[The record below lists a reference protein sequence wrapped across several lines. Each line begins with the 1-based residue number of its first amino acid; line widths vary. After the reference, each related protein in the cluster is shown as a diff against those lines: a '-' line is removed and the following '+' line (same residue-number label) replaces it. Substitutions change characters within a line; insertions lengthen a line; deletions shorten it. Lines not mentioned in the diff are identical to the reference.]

1 LSTRINTSRQTTFSP
16 GVGLPG
22 RVYSS
27 AQPAWVEDAVYDS
40 KFQRAKI
47 ASEVGLHGAFCFP
60 ILVGN
65 EVLGAISFFSH
76 EIRTP
81 DNDLLDMMTAI
92 GNQIGLFIKRKQ
104 AEEELKIAKQV
115 ADDANSAKSDFLA
128 RMSHEIRTPM
138 NAIIGMS
145 QLALMTEL
153 TQKQHDYIGKVETSA
168 LDLLGIINDILDFS
182 KIEAGKMS
190 IESIDFNL
198 EDVLESLSNLVTLK
212 AEEKGLELLFS
223 IESDVPI
230 VLVGDPLRLGQVL
243 SNLASNAIKFTE
255 AGEVV
260 VSVNVTSREE
270 EKVKLKFS
278 VKDTGVGLSEEQ
290 IGKLFQ
296 SFSQAD
302 ESTSRK
308 YGGTGLGLTI
318 CKRLAEMMGGE
329 IRVDSEPGKGSTF
342 IFTALFRIQKEK
354 QKRLLEPSLD
364 LKGMNILVVDDNAAS
379 REILKVALESFKFR
393 VTTVTSGEKALTEL
407 KRNANDKESQPYEL
421 VLMDWKM
428 PGMSGIEATKMIKS
442 DPGISHHP
450 TVIMVTA
457 YGREEIRKQAES
469 AEIDIFL
476 VKPVTNS
483 LLFDAITEAF
493 GKSGGRKGSKPAS
506 TKYEVKKINE
516 IERIRGAKVLLAEDN
531 EINQQVATELLEKAG
546 LIVTIANNGK
556 EAIEKVE
563 GSEFDLVLMDVQMPE
578 MNGLEATGCI
588 RKNPRFSNLPIVAM
602 TAQAMTGDRETCI
615 EAGMDDYLTKPINI
629 NELFSAL
636 VKWIKPR
643 DRKMTDM
650 DTSEKSLPADDKRSE
665 DAQLPTLPGID
676 VEAALIRVGGNRKL
690 YKKLLI
696 KFRDDYSNSFDEIQ
710 RAIENNNLN
719 DAERYAHTVKGV
731 AGNIGISK
739 LYKVAGDLEAG
750 IRKRETDRY
759 DSMLKKYSRELSK
772 ALTTLKDLE
781 PEEDISK
788 KEGVSDTRAASPDE
802 LVELLEGLMPH
813 IKTRKPKKCAPALE
827 QITKVSWPDH
837 LGKKTKELTKLIGKY
852 KFKEAGTIVESIISK
867 LKS

>member
-1 LSTRINTSRQTTFSP
+1 LGYEDEHDYPNRFESWSDSLHPDDREASLAAFSSHLEKGTSYDVEYRLLTKQGKYLWINARGKSLR
-16 GVGLPG
+16 
-22 RVYSS
+22 
-27 AQPAWVEDAVYDS
+27 DASGKSY
-40 KFQRAKI
+40 RAAGSITDITARKE
-47 ASEVGLHGAFCFP
+47 AELALRESE
-60 ILVGN
+60 
-65 EVLGAISFFSH
+65 
-76 EIRTP
+76 
-81 DNDLLDMMTAI
+81 
-92 GNQIGLFIKRKQ
+92 KQ
-104 AEEELKIAKQV
+104 LIIAKQN
-115 ADDANSAKSDFLA
+115 AESATEAKSDFLA

-153 TQKQHDYIGKVETSA
+153 TPKQHDYIGKVETSA

-198 EDVLESLSNLVTLK
+198 EEVLESLSNLVSLK
-212 AEEKGLELLFS
+212 AEEKGIEILFS
-223 IESDVPI
+223 IKNDVPI

-255 AGEVV
+255 TGEVV
-260 VSVNVTSREE
+260 VSVKVVSREE
-270 EKVKLKFS
+270 ENVILRFS

-296 SFSQAD
+296 SFAQAD
-302 ESTSRK
+302 GSTSRK

-318 CKRLAEMMGGE
+318 CKRLVEMMGGE
-329 IRVDSEPGKGSTF
+329 IRVESEPGKGSTF
-342 IFTALFRIQKEK
+342 IFTALFGIQKKK

-393 VTTVTSGEKALTEL
+393 VTTVASGEKALTEL
-407 KRNANDKESQPYEL
+407 KRNVNDKESQPYEL

-428 PGMSGIEATKMIKS
+428 PGVNGIEATKMIKS
-442 DPGISHHP
+442 DPDISHPP

-493 GKSGGRKGSKPAS
+493 GKNGGRKSGSIKHGFR
-506 TKYEVKKINE
+506 E
-516 IERIRGAKVLLAEDN
+516 ISEIGNIRGARVLLAEDN

-556 EAIEKVE
+556 EAIKEVE
-563 GSEFDLVLMDVQMPE
+563 GSEFELVFMDVQMPE
-578 MNGLEATGCI
+578 MGGLEATECI
-588 RKNPRFSNLPIVAM
+588 RKNPRFNNLPIVAM

-636 VKWIKPR
+636 VKWIKPK
-643 DRKMTDM
+643 DRKIPDA
-650 DTSEKSLPADDKRSE
+650 DTQQKGFQIDEELVEDD
-665 DAQLPTLPGID
+665 QLPTLPGID
-676 VEAALIRVGGNRKL
+676 VESGLIRVGGNRKL

-710 RAIENNNLN
+710 RAIEKNNLK

-739 LYKVAGDLEAG
+739 LYKIAGDLEAG

-759 DSMLKKYSRELSK
+759 DSMLKKYSKELSK
-772 ALTTLKDLE
+772 VLTTLKDLK

-788 KEGVSDTRAASPDE
+788 KEGVSDAPAASPDK
-802 LVELLEGLMPH
+802 LLELLEGLAPH

-827 QITKVSWPDH
+827 QISRLSWPDH
-837 LGKKTKELTKLIGKY
+837 LDKKVKELTELIGKY
-852 KFKEAGTIVESIISK
+852 KFKEAETIAESIISE
-867 LKS
+867 LKN